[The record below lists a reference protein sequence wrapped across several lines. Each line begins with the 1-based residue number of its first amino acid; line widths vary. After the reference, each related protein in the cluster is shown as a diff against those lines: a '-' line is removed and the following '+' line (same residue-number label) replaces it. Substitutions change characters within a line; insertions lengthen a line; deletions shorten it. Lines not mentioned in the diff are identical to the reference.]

1 MQAPGGATLPAMSPA
16 SRIRDW
22 PCILLLCCLGI
33 AAGCT
38 DKQPPPA
45 TRSLQPEQ
53 GAVPEQHGQGRR
65 IALVVGNS
73 TYASSPLINPAN
85 DAALIATTLTELGFE
100 VRLQKDG
107 DQKAMKRAIQEF
119 GAALEQGGAD
129 SVGLFYY
136 AGHGVQLGGRNY
148 LIPVGANIDRDA
160 DVEIEAV
167 SADWVLEQM
176 RYARNRLNFVILD
189 ACRNNPFARSFR
201 SAGTGLAKMDAPAGV
216 LIAYS
221 TAPGEV
227 AADGVGSNSPYT
239 EALSRAMRESGEPA
253 ELMFKQTRDAVRRV
267 TAERQ
272 TPWESSSL
280 TGQNFYFASVA
291 RTPPPV
297 APPSTQPAAQP
308 TAPPVAQPPPEAT
321 DGGEPYF
328 MEDPACRVV
337 VGRWRLDDDNLHGSV
352 TFDARAGGVANVKEK
367 PQAGPVSWDCDARRG
382 ELIVKYGG
390 GVTHKLRAAGDEKLM
405 FGYDQNDL
413 PVVYNR

>member
-1 MQAPGGATLPAMSPA
+1 MA
-16 SRIRDW
+16 SAFRIRDW
-22 PCILLLCCLGI
+22 PWALLLCCLGI
-33 AAGCT
+33 ATGCS
-38 DKQPPPA
+38 DKQPPPDV
-45 TRSLQPEQ
+45 RSLQPQTSSVPTEQ
-53 GAVPEQHGQGRR
+53 GQGGR

-73 TYASSPLINPAN
+73 KYASSPLINPAN
-85 DAALIATTLTELGFE
+85 DAALIAATLTELGFK

-148 LIPVGANIDRDA
+148 LIPVGAEIDRDA

-227 AADGVGSNSPYT
+227 AADGVGGNSPYT

-280 TGQNFYFASVA
+280 TGQNFYFASVGRA
-291 RTPPPV
+291 ALPDD
-297 APPSTQPAAQP
+297 APPSAQ
-308 TAPPVAQPPPEAT
+308 PVAQASMPPPAPPGVPTQVESANA
-321 DGGEPYF
+321 DEPYF
-328 MEDPACRVV
+328 MADASCRVV
-337 VGRWRLDDDNLHGSV
+337 VGRWRLNDDNLHGFV
-352 TFDARAGGVANVKEK
+352 TFDARAAGVAVVKEK
-367 PQAGPVSWDCDARRG
+367 PQAGPLSWECDARRG

-405 FGYDQNDL
+405 FGYDQNDQ
-413 PVVYNR
+413 PVIYTR

>member
-1 MQAPGGATLPAMSPA
+1 MPSAL
-16 SRIRDW
+16 RIRDW
-22 PCILLLCCLGI
+22 SYILLLCGLGV

-38 DKQPPPA
+38 DKQPPA
-45 TRSLQPEQ
+45 DTRALQVAASRAP
-53 GAVPEQHGQGRR
+53 VPRGESQR

-73 TYASSPLINPAN
+73 NYASSPLTNPAN

-100 VRLQKDG
+100 VRLQKDS

-129 SVGLFYY
+129 VVGLFYY

-148 LIPVGANIDRDA
+148 LIPVGASIARDG

-189 ACRNNPFARSFR
+189 ACRNNPFARSSR

-227 AADGVGSNSPYT
+227 AADGDGRNSPYT

-280 TGQNFYFASVA
+280 TGQNFYFASVKRA
-291 RTPPPV
+291 ATPEAQPAVLPAANPV
-297 APPSTQPAAQP
+297 APPAAQP
-308 TAPPVAQPPPEAT
+308 ATPPVVT
-321 DGGEPYF
+321 DEPYF
-328 MEDPACRVV
+328 MEDPQCRIV
-337 VGRWRLDDDNLHGSV
+337 VGRWRVEDDDLHGFV
-352 TFDARAGGVANVKEK
+352 TFDAKAGGVANVKEK
-367 PQAGPVSWDCDARRG
+367 AQAGPVNWECDGRTG
-382 ELIVKYGG
+382 ELIVKYAG
-390 GVTHKLRAAGDEKLM
+390 GVTHKLRAAGDEKLI
-405 FGYDQNDL
+405 FGYDLNDK
-413 PVVYNR
+413 PVIYTR